1 MAHENSAAGWHAR
14 VGWLCDHRW
23 CGRAPVD
30 VKGADIA
37 KRVMDNGDVIEEY
50 RVSGQLRMVK
60 VTPSRGAP
68 YYMYEGSQHS
78 GVDRSK
84 DGTSPVYWKLYS
96 W

>member
-1 MAHENSAAGWHAR
+1 MRIAPLAPLALALALAACAT
-14 VGWLCDHRW
+14 
-23 CGRAPVD
+23 AP
-30 VKGADIA
+30 ADPTA
-37 KRVMDNGDVIEEY
+37 SLQNPQVTRTVAENGDVIEQY
-50 RVSGQLRMVK
+50 RVNGQLKVVK